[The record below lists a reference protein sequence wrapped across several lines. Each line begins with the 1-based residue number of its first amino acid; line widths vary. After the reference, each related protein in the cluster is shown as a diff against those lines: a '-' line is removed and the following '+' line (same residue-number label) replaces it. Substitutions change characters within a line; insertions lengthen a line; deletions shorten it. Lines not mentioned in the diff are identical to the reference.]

1 MVNNSTDDR
10 NTSGSAIQGFHNRCM
25 CSHCRVLHGMS
36 CLYKNFGDTDRKYLD
51 IISVGYSRRW
61 ADGQDILSA
70 RNMKEQE
77 G

>member
-1 MVNNSTDDR
+1 
-10 NTSGSAIQGFHNRCM
+10 
-25 CSHCRVLHGMS
+25 MS

-70 RNMKEQE
+70 RNMKEQP
-77 G
+77 